1 MGNISIISDIEI
13 KLKNLL
19 TDKWGED
26 ETPDIV
32 LVQTPKDIKAGD
44 KARICLF
51 LHQILEN
58 IYLRNED
65 FQKIDNTNLHFPPMV
80 VDLLFLVI
88 PFAENPATEK
98 KILGKIMQIY
108 FDNSILTVTQ
118 EEQETDKEIERSGE
132 EIRLLFYP
140 MSLDDLT
147 KLWSALQVPEI
158 SYKLSLSY
166 MVTPVRLDSTRKT
179 RVQRVVSR

>member
-58 IYLRNED
+58 IYRYELSE
-65 FQKIDNTNLHFPPMV
+65 FKKGFESLGLHLIIY
-80 VDLLFLVI
+80 DDHSEI
-88 PFAENPATEK
+88 PT
-98 KILGKIMQIY
+98 ILKQI
-108 FDNSILTVTQ
+108 
-118 EEQETDKEIERSGE
+118 
-132 EIRLLFYP
+132 
-140 MSLDDLT
+140 
-147 KLWSALQVPEI
+147 AA
-158 SYKLSLSY
+158 
-166 MVTPVRLDSTRKT
+166 
-179 RVQRVVSR
+179 